1 MLARSKKGDFE
12 SEELRR
18 RVTRTEA
25 EKAKL
30 EERVEVE
37 GAERVTVVASITHE
51 RDFLLRQAS
60 VRRNLSI
67 SSYIIGRKPLL
78 STVYMGLRARTCDGA
93 DVRRTL
99 LRNRTRARSH
109 ASLGDPECPGTYRKL
124 FSPRFQYDDV
134 RTGATK

>member
-1 MLARSKKGDFE
+1 MRAQSKKRDCE

-18 RVTRTEA
+18 RVALIEA

-60 VRRNLSI
+60 VRR
-67 SSYIIGRKPLL
+67 
-78 STVYMGLRARTCDGA
+78 
-93 DVRRTL
+93 
-99 LRNRTRARSH
+99 
-109 ASLGDPECPGTYRKL
+109 
-124 FSPRFQYDDV
+124 
-134 RTGATK
+134 